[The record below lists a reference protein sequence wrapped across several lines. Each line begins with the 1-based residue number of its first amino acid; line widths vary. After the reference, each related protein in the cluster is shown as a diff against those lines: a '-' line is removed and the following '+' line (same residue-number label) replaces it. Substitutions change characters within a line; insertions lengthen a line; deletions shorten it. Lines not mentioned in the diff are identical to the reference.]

1 MRCRVFDRQQRRRSV
16 AVGDDEAKVR
26 AERAERSDCSDTS

>member
-1 MRCRVFDRQQRRRSV
+1 MRCRVFGRQQRRRPV

-26 AERAERSDCSDTS
+26 AERARRSGCSGIS